1 MVLPRAPSFAMR
13 VLTVVGNRP
22 QFVKSAPLS
31 VAIREAGIDEVVVH
45 TGQHWDDE
53 LSRVFFDEL
62 GLPEPEH
69 RLDLRTADVATLTEP
84 IHGVIASERGR

>member
-1 MVLPRAPSFAMR
+1 MR

-31 VAIREAGIDEVVVH
+31 VALREAGIDEVVVH

-53 LSRVFFDEL
+53 LSRVFFEEL

-69 RLDLRTADVATLTEP
+69 RLDCAPRT
-84 IHGVIASERGR
+84 SRR